1 MHELLSD
8 FQFELIED
16 VVVIFDCDRGGRS
29 VTNDI
34 QNVLSAVDA
43 EIGGI
48 GHRPVIY
55 RDSTKTFDG
64 VHHNGDRFAGFYAV
78 SETVLEAALQKVRSQ
93 NVLAFPNRVA

>member
-1 MHELLSD
+1 MNEPLSD
-8 FQFELIED
+8 FQYEIIED
-16 VVVIFDCDRGGRS
+16 VLVIFDCDLGERS

-64 VHHNGDRFAGFYAV
+64 VYHDGDRFAGFYAV
-78 SETVLEAALQKVRSQ
+78 NETVLEAALSKVRSN
-93 NVLAFPNRVA
+93 NVIAFNQSR